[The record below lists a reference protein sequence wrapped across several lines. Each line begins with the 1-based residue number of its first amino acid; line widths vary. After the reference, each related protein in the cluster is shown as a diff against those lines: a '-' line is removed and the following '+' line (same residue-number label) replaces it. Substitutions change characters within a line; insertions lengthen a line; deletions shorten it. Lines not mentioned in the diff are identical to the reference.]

1 MEDKAKIK
9 QSFQINKSYY
19 SLIKHLNTEEKGIWI
34 DAIFKHEVD
43 GTKFSFGENKILQL
57 AYDFVINEL
66 CENNKKYNIACEKKS
81 KAKKKEWNNKTKKE
95 NTPQKEDK
103 EEEDKSLFLT
113 PDEIEKN
120 KIIESNAEQKRLQG
134 LLR

>member
-9 QSFQINKSYY
+9 QTFQMNKSYY
-19 SLIKHLNTEEKGIWI
+19 SLIKHLSTQEKGKWI
-34 DAIFKHEVD
+34 DAIFKHEID

-81 KAKKKEWNNKTKKE
+81 KAKKKNWTKESEEIKEKKHEDIETLPQKQARLKKE
-95 NTPQKEDK
+95 K
-103 EEEDKSLFLT
+103 EEAERV
-113 PDEIEKN
+113 KN
-120 KIIESNAEQKRLQG
+120 G
-134 LLR
+134 